1 MASPF
6 FSKRILK
13 SRRWPIVPYS
23 YIHSA
28 DNKGDDSFSKEGIRS
43 GISSPVKKIAFHKEG
58 TGKR

>member
-23 YIHSA
+23 YIHNA
-28 DNKGDDSFSKEGIRS
+28 DNKGDDSFSKGGIRN
-43 GISSPVKKIAFHKEG
+43 GISSPAKKIAFHKEG